1 MYNITTCTVTINN
14 GKLLKYSIESIV
26 NYISEI
32 FIFDD
37 STNEFNRNPYLDE
50 LDKYENVKIIRTT
63 QFGKD
68 LGKKK
73 QYLVDNASNDI
84 VMRWDDDF
92 ILYNTHLL
100 EYIYKELSISNLDT
114 IVTKNLNVA
123 FTFNYL
129 RNEHPVCG
137 EIYLYKKP
145 IIKFGKLYGFCDFPI
160 KGRVRRID
168 IERPLFLHFW
178 NFKSYENMCFREYMS
193 PYLCNPI
200 YNNYYEYCFVNDFPN
215 KIYNFNTII
224 EYKKN
229 KIYEYENYKYNYKKD
244 VIENNETIDC
254 TRMDDDFVEYI
265 HSNYKIVD
273 FFSKN
278 SKLFKYE
285 TIQTNNLVNISFNKD
300 GNIGNL
306 INFYLFEKLCGFD
319 CNNVNLDEPHF
330 LMNSHINENN
340 TNSIVWGSG
349 LKENSEITHVTNNII
364 KVSNPNV
371 LFNSVYCVRG
381 PNTKRVLEEQCEQ
394 KIQYF
399 GNPLLLMPLL
409 YSSTKNPI
417 HKAGVALNNFSL
429 RKININDTNIIKIET
444 KGDFTSYKKIETL
457 IDNLVECKFIITNVL
472 DILVLCHGYNIPVVF
487 VNEHSFDSEFSIV
500 DYFNGMYKNNIQCRT
515 QYKGENLIKYIKNI
529 KNSYIGPDYLK
540 ERQTDLINSCP
551 FIDEGLKPLLLK
563 MV

>member
-37 STNEFNRNPYLDE
+37 STNDFNRNPYLDE
-50 LDKYENVKIIRTT
+50 LDKYENVKIFRTT

-193 PYLCNPI
+193 PYLCDPI
-200 YNNYYEYCFVNDFPN
+200 YNNYYEYCFVHDFQN

-229 KIYEYENYKYNYKKD
+229 KIYEYENYK
-244 VIENNETIDC
+244 
-254 TRMDDDFVEYI
+254 
-265 HSNYKIVD
+265 
-273 FFSKN
+273 
-278 SKLFKYE
+278 
-285 TIQTNNLVNISFNKD
+285 
-300 GNIGNL
+300 
-306 INFYLFEKLCGFD
+306 
-319 CNNVNLDEPHF
+319 
-330 LMNSHINENN
+330 
-340 TNSIVWGSG
+340 
-349 LKENSEITHVTNNII
+349 
-364 KVSNPNV
+364 
-371 LFNSVYCVRG
+371 
-381 PNTKRVLEEQCEQ
+381 
-394 KIQYF
+394 
-399 GNPLLLMPLL
+399 
-409 YSSTKNPI
+409 
-417 HKAGVALNNFSL
+417 
-429 RKININDTNIIKIET
+429 
-444 KGDFTSYKKIETL
+444 
-457 IDNLVECKFIITNVL
+457 
-472 DILVLCHGYNIPVVF
+472 
-487 VNEHSFDSEFSIV
+487 
-500 DYFNGMYKNNIQCRT
+500 
-515 QYKGENLIKYIKNI
+515 
-529 KNSYIGPDYLK
+529 
-540 ERQTDLINSCP
+540 
-551 FIDEGLKPLLLK
+551 
-563 MV
+563 